1 MSKVLKFIVNLV
13 VLLSIVVAAALLV
26 PPLLGVDT
34 VINDNSNIETNLPVG
49 AVAYGKQGD
58 TEGLKKEDKIIYIEG
73 SAQYVYEIQDMDTT
87 AGAYKVKDV
96 YNKNSDVESITLQDK
111 VSKAVLT
118 IPFIGYAAIAL
129 QSKTGLMVVGAVIV
143 LLIIL
148 FILSEVLRR
157 GDDED
162 EEEDDEDDEE
172 EDDEEE
178 EPGYWERRRLRKE
191 EKRRQK
197 EAEYEEEDDEDEEE
211 ELSTKERRRLKKE
224 EKRRRKLEK
233 KGLLEDDDEK
243 EEQEETDELFVP
255 EDTSSEAV
263 SSESPQELQGFDE
276 AMKDAMSSIA
286 SGIAQVSEPEN
297 VPDATVIMPD
307 AEEIEKAVQEI
318 EETSMMVEALEE
330 QEVAEEVEA
339 ETEEALETDEEQINE
354 EVLEVDEEQ
363 INEEILEADEEPI
376 SEEAENDV
384 PENITEDIIIEETQ
398 TEVFAEE
405 ENPVNLNAVPKTP
418 SIDELLAKAAE
429 AGEQPEVKKDEE
441 NEVTLLDYSDLL

>member
-49 AVAYGKQGD
+49 AVAYGRQVD
-58 TEGLKKEDKIIYIEG
+58 TEKLNKGDKILYMEG

-87 AGAYKVKDV
+87 AGSYKVKDV
-96 YNKNSDVESITLQDK
+96 YNKNSDAESITLQDK
-111 VSKAVLT
+111 VSKAVIT

-129 QSKTGLMVVGAVIV
+129 QSKTGLMVVGAVII

-157 GDDED
+157 GDDDEEED
-162 EEEDDEDDEE
+162 EEEYEE
-172 EDDEEE
+172 EDDDEDEED
-178 EPGYWERRRLRKE
+178 EPGYWERRRLKKE

-197 EAEYEEEDDEDEEE
+197 EAEYEEDDDDDEEEEE
-211 ELSTKERRRLKKE
+211 ELSAKKRRRLKKE

-233 KGLLEDDDEK
+233 KGLLEDDEE
-243 EEQEETDELFVP
+243 EEQEQEDMNDVFVP
-255 EDTSSEAV
+255 ENTFSEPAA
-263 SSESPQELQGFDE
+263 SEPEQELQGFDE

-297 VPDATVIMPD
+297 VPDATVVMPD
-307 AEEIEKAVQEI
+307 AEELEKAVQEAEGTLETV
-318 EETSMMVEALEE
+318 EEPEV
-330 QEVAEEVEA
+330 QEFAA
-339 ETEEALETDEEQINE
+339 ETELEPEAEETQAVENI
-354 EVLEVDEEQ
+354 
-363 INEEILEADEEPI
+363 EADMQEDI
-376 SEEAENDV
+376 A
-384 PENITEDIIIEETQ
+384 EDIIIEETPTEE
-398 TEVFAEE
+398 TEVQLSEE
-405 ENPVNLNAVPKTP
+405 EEIPVNVNAVPKTP
-418 SIDELLAKAAE
+418 SLNELLAKAAA
-429 AGEQPEVKKDEE
+429 AGEEPEVKKDEE

>member
-49 AVAYGKQGD
+49 AVAYGRQVD
-58 TEGLKKEDKIIYIEG
+58 TEKLNKGDKILYMEG

-87 AGAYKVKDV
+87 AGSYKVKDV
-96 YNKNSDVESITLQDK
+96 YNKNSDAESITLQDK
-111 VSKAVLT
+111 VSKAVIT

-129 QSKTGLMVVGAVIV
+129 QSKTGLMVVGAVII

-157 GDDED
+157 GDDDEEEEEEEY
-162 EEEDDEDDEE
+162 EEEDDDEDEE
-172 EDDEEE
+172 D
-178 EPGYWERRRLRKE
+178 EPGYWERRRLKKE

-197 EAEYEEEDDEDEEE
+197 EAEYEEDDDDDEEEEE

-233 KGLLEDDDEK
+233 KGLLEDDEE
-243 EEQEETDELFVP
+243 EEQEQEGMNDVFVP
-255 EDTSSEAV
+255 ENTFSEPAA
-263 SSESPQELQGFDE
+263 SEPAASEPEQELQGFDE

-297 VPDATVIMPD
+297 VPDATVVMPD
-307 AEEIEKAVQEI
+307 AEELEKAVQEAEGTLETV
-318 EETSMMVEALEE
+318 EEPEV
-330 QEVAEEVEA
+330 QEFAA
-339 ETEEALETDEEQINE
+339 ETELEPEAEETQAVENI
-354 EVLEVDEEQ
+354 
-363 INEEILEADEEPI
+363 EADMQEDI
-376 SEEAENDV
+376 A
-384 PENITEDIIIEETQ
+384 EDIIIEETPTEE
-398 TEVFAEE
+398 TEVQLSEE
-405 ENPVNLNAVPKTP
+405 EEIPVNVNAVPKTP
-418 SIDELLAKAAE
+418 SLNELLAKAAA
-429 AGEQPEVKKDEE
+429 AGEEPEVKKDEE

>member
-49 AVAYGKQGD
+49 AVAYGRQVD
-58 TEGLKKEDKIIYIEG
+58 TEKLNKGDKILYMEG

-87 AGAYKVKDV
+87 AGSYKVKDV
-96 YNKNSDVESITLQDK
+96 YNKNSDAESITLQDK
-111 VSKAVLT
+111 VSKAVIT

-129 QSKTGLMVVGAVIV
+129 QSKTGLMVVGAVII

-157 GDDED
+157 GDDDEEED
-162 EEEDDEDDEE
+162 EEEYEE
-172 EDDEEE
+172 EDDDEDEED
-178 EPGYWERRRLRKE
+178 EPGYWERRRLKKE

-197 EAEYEEEDDEDEEE
+197 EAEYEEDDDDDEEEEE
-211 ELSTKERRRLKKE
+211 ELSAKERRRLKKE

-233 KGLLEDDDEK
+233 KGLLEDDEE
-243 EEQEETDELFVP
+243 EEQEQEGMNDVFVP
-255 EDTSSEAV
+255 ENTFSEPAA
-263 SSESPQELQGFDE
+263 SEPEQELQGFDE

-297 VPDATVIMPD
+297 VPDATVVMPD
-307 AEEIEKAVQEI
+307 AEELEKAVQEAEGTLETV
-318 EETSMMVEALEE
+318 EEPEV
-330 QEVAEEVEA
+330 QEFAA
-339 ETEEALETDEEQINE
+339 ETELEPEAEETQAVENI
-354 EVLEVDEEQ
+354 
-363 INEEILEADEEPI
+363 EADMQEDI
-376 SEEAENDV
+376 A
-384 PENITEDIIIEETQ
+384 EDIIIEETPTEE
-398 TEVFAEE
+398 TEVQLSEE
-405 ENPVNLNAVPKTP
+405 EEIPVNVNAVPKTP
-418 SIDELLAKAAE
+418 SLNELLAKAAA
-429 AGEQPEVKKDEE
+429 AGEEPEVKKDEE

>member
-49 AVAYGKQGD
+49 AVAYGRQVD
-58 TEGLKKEDKIIYIEG
+58 TEKLNKGDKILYMEG

-87 AGAYKVKDV
+87 AGSYKVKDV
-96 YNKNSDVESITLQDK
+96 YNKNSDAESITLQDK
-111 VSKAVLT
+111 VSKAVIT

-129 QSKTGLMVVGAVIV
+129 QSKTGLMVVGVVII

-157 GDDED
+157 GDDDEEED
-162 EEEDDEDDEE
+162 EEEYEE
-172 EDDEEE
+172 EDDDEDEED
-178 EPGYWERRRLRKE
+178 EPGYWERRRLKKE

-197 EAEYEEEDDEDEEE
+197 EAEYEEDDDDDEEEEE
-211 ELSTKERRRLKKE
+211 ELSAEERRRLKKE

-233 KGLLEDDDEK
+233 KGLLEDDEE
-243 EEQEETDELFVP
+243 EEQEQEDMNDVFVP
-255 EDTSSEAV
+255 ENTFSEPAA
-263 SSESPQELQGFDE
+263 SEPEQELQGFDE

-297 VPDATVIMPD
+297 VPDATVVMPD
-307 AEEIEKAVQEI
+307 AEELEKAVQEAEGTLETV
-318 EETSMMVEALEE
+318 EEPEV
-330 QEVAEEVEA
+330 QEFAA
-339 ETEEALETDEEQINE
+339 ETELEPEAEETQAVENI
-354 EVLEVDEEQ
+354 
-363 INEEILEADEEPI
+363 EADMQEDI
-376 SEEAENDV
+376 A
-384 PENITEDIIIEETQ
+384 EDIIIEETPTEE
-398 TEVFAEE
+398 TEVQLSEE
-405 ENPVNLNAVPKTP
+405 EEIPVNVNAVPKTP
-418 SIDELLAKAAE
+418 SLNELLAKAAA
-429 AGEQPEVKKDEE
+429 AGEEPEVKKDEE